1 MLVDIQRF
9 VQTERIYW
17 EELEKILAKLE
28 ADADLRQ
35 SVGELKRFHYL
46 YERASADLARLTTFA
61 AEKEF
66 RGYLESLVA
75 RAYAEIH
82 ESRQKPHR
90 FRPIRWFFTTFPQT
104 FRRNFAQFVFALLVT
119 LGGMIF
125 GSLALTF
132 DRESK
137 QILMPFPHLQGN
149 PADRVKEEE
158 ANKTDQLAGHKST
171 FSAVLMTHNTQV
183 SILTLALGM
192 TWGVGTILLLFYNG
206 IILGAV
212 TIDYFLAGQAKFL
225 LGWLMPHGV
234 IEIPAILIA
243 GQAGFLIAGALVGR
257 GQRVS
262 TRERFKRISGDLV
275 TLILGVALLLV
286 WAGFVESFLSQYHE
300 PVVPYA
306 AKILFGFLELI
317 LLILF
322 LSKSGSSKE
331 GIDAGSR

>member
-9 VQTERIYW
+9 VHPERNYW
-17 EELEKILAKLE
+17 EELERILTKLE
-28 ADADLRQ
+28 RDPDSKQ
-35 SVGELKRFHYL
+35 NITDLKRFHYL
-46 YERASADLARLTTFA
+46 YERASADLAKLQTFA

-82 ESRQKPHR
+82 ESREIPHR

-104 FRRNFAQFVFALLVT
+104 FRRNIAQFLFALAVT
-119 LGGMIF
+119 IGGMIF
-125 GSLALTF
+125 GSLAISF
-132 DRESK
+132 DREAK
-137 QILMPFPHLQGN
+137 EVLMPFEHLQGN
-149 PADRVKEEE
+149 PSDRVKQEEQ
-158 ANKTDQLAGHKST
+158 NKNDRLAGSKGT
-171 FSAVLMTHNTQV
+171 FSAFLMTHNTKV

-192 TWGVGTILLLFYNG
+192 TWGLGTLLMLFYNG

-212 TIDYFLAGQAKFL
+212 SIDYILAGQTKFL

-243 GQAGFLIAGALVGR
+243 GQAGFLIADALIGR
-257 GQRVS
+257 GQRIS
-262 TRERFKRISGDLV
+262 TRDRFKRISKDLV
-275 TLILGVALLLV
+275 TLILGVAILLV

-300 PVVPYA
+300 PVVPYS
-306 AKILFGFLELI
+306 AKILFGTLELI

-322 LSKSGSSKE
+322 LSRSGTVSDRRKK
-331 GIDAGSR
+331 